1 MPEESFPKSR
11 GRVRSTSSISVR
23 VNPVNYLIA
32 LLLASFFGAFLI
44 YLGFQIS
51 AYIFLLFVWVLVPFL
66 ALTDKVVFDGRRIR
80 RTGFLPGAWARLTST
95 RDRIKLVDIEQ
106 VQTSLVRTIKR
117 GGNLTF
123 MYRTSFVGK
132 GKVFAIQSGHRNYRK
147 FVDSVLPKLSNATL
161 DHRSIDLRDHLNDRF
176 EVRRRATAFEIP
188 STEVLE
194 SGLLT
199 SLSKGRR
206 SERVSDIAAATKAT
220 ELHTLAN
227 QLRVT
232 GLLPQAIEAFRRAT
246 VLTPGNARLLFDFAT
261 CLRSY
266 GASHRDLTVERRA
279 LAMMRLAE
287 RRAGDDGDLLTDIGE
302 GYFQFGEWRRAGST
316 FRKAIERAGQRFRS
330 VIGLAELALHE
341 GKIAHVIHNFS
352 VARELAETP
361 ATRRWTSN
369 EIDYFSKL
377 NSDEEYM
384 ELEISRMNLLDTLA
398 LIRGSALR
406 IAMVGFPVIVIGIL
420 FEEHLIANIGWAV
433 SLISF
438 GIWGSVI
445 LLSRM
450 LSARIPHDLVENDR
464 Q

>member
-1 MPEESFPKSR
+1 MSR
-11 GRVRSTSSISVR
+11 ISVR
-23 VNPVNYLIA
+23 VNPLNYLIA
-32 LLLASFFGAFLI
+32 LLLASFFGAFLL
-44 YLGFQIS
+44 YLGFSTLSIS
-51 AYIFLLFVWVLVPFL
+51 LLLLVWLLIPSL
-66 ALTDKVVFDGRRIR
+66 TLTDKVVFDGRRIK
-80 RTGFLPGAWARLTST
+80 RTGILPRTWARLTST
-95 RDRIKLVDIEQ
+95 RDRIKLVDVEQ
-106 VQTSLVRTIKR
+106 VQTTLLRTIKR

-123 MYRTSFVGK
+123 MYRTSFIGK

-147 FVDSVLPKLSNATL
+147 FVDAVLPRLNNATL
-161 DHRSIDLRDHLNDRF
+161 DHRSIDLRDHLYDRF
-176 EVRRRATAFEIP
+176 EVRRRATALEIP
-188 STEVLE
+188 PTEVLE
-194 SGLLT
+194 SSLLT
-199 SLSKGRR
+199 TLSRGRR
-206 SERVSDIAAATKAT
+206 RERVGDIAADSKAI
-220 ELHTLAN
+220 ELHRLAN

-246 VLTPGNARLLFDFAT
+246 VLTPGNGRLLYDFAT

-266 GASHRDLTVERRA
+266 GATHRDRTVERRA

-287 RRAGDDGDLLTDIGE
+287 RRAGDDGDLLNDIGE

-352 VARELAETP
+352 VARELAESA
-361 ATRRWTSN
+361 ATRRWTSH
-369 EIDYFSKL
+369 EIDYFSRL

-398 LIRGSALR
+398 LVRGSALR

-420 FEEHLIANIGWAV
+420 FEEHLVANVGWAV

-438 GIWGSVI
+438 GVWGSVI
-445 LLSRM
+445 LLSQM
-450 LSARIPHDLVENDR
+450 LSARIPHDLVENGR